1 MASDD
6 EADRQIRATF
16 NFMDSKMKGIID
28 VRELNTALLA
38 IGFEVHKVDIR
49 RLYHYINKDLHDDNI
64 TLDEYRKMVYKLWEE
79 VSMSGPKKFWSKEK
93 HDESSRLM
101 REVLNFEDWR
111 EEHKNEKKEYDDDL
125 SYDEDDREVRNRLK
139 NSKTKSKDI
148 KHTSASPKLETDVE
162 DKKWISMQQPPQID
176 NIVANKAQGV
186 QESQVESPQQQFSIN
201 NNLQIYTQQNYLID
215 SATQRFSGCLPQ
227 IEGLTEIEEPK
238 RYEWVERQIKFINS
252 IATNF
257 KFNALYVEKL
267 RNSLPII
274 NRINDNLQNQDFITR
289 LLAQRYLPGSY
300 QPDPKTWIE
309 TNLLSEYRHNGPPPN
324 PYVKYTRF
332 FTNLLNIGCY
342 TGESRGRYE
351 LTPEEKAIFTP
362 LHDAFIVNLFE
373 KMIHTYVLWKTES
386 IILNGVKIYE
396 TVPTGGP
403 IKILPHLGNRIEI
416 GFFQQYFQCFFDFLT
431 ALLEVNYNEQ
441 IEKNRVAE
449 EARKESYK
457 KMMEM
462 KSISDKH
469 QLDYK
474 KLPKVKDRH
483 THPEYME
490 YYKKEDEIA
499 KKYKEAKDNY
509 KNTKSTNLGGTKRRN
524 RRTKRGTK
532 KGYKLYSK
540 KQLKHF

>member
-1 MASDD
+1 VLK
-6 EADRQIRATF
+6 R
-16 NFMDSKMKGIID
+16 
-28 VRELNTALLA
+28 
-38 IGFEVHKVDIR
+38 
-49 RLYHYINKDLHDDNI
+49 IN
-64 TLDEYRKMVYKLWEE
+64 
-79 VSMSGPKKFWSKEK
+79 
-93 HDESSRLM
+93 
-101 REVLNFEDWR
+101 R
-111 EEHKNEKKEYDDDL
+111 EEKELQSLKNEKNNAETNKKILAIKESID
-125 SYDEDDREVRNRLK
+125 
-139 NSKTKSKDI
+139 
-148 KHTSASPKLETDVE
+148 E

-176 NIVANKAQGV
+176 NIVANKAQVV
-186 QESQVESPQQQFSIN
+186 QESQVESPQQPFSIN

-289 LLAQRYLPGSY
+289 LLAQRNLPNGT
-300 QPDPKTWIE
+300 PDQKTWIE
-309 TNLLSEYRHNGPPPN
+309 TNFLSEYRHNGPPPH

-441 IEKNRVAE
+441 IEKNRIAE

-457 KMMEM
+457 NMMEM

-509 KNTKSTNLGGTKRRN
+509 KNIKSINLGGTKRRN

-532 KGYKLYSK
+532 KRS
-540 KQLKHF
+540 